1 MDIASWEVHVRNAKE
16 NDLLRGEKVDILR
29 RPAGSMTVA
38 LILSILYGV
47 IRTGKL
53 EVILNL
59 WAIVG
64 ISLLV
69 LAIHE
74 LGHVVFGVIGGLTF
88 KFMTVGP
95 ITIQKKRENYAFEQ
109 INYGLTLEALQ
120 H

>member
-1 MDIASWEVHVRNAKE
+1 M
-16 NDLLRGEKVDILR
+16 DILR

-95 ITIQKKRENYAFEQ
+95 ITIQKKKENYAFEK
-109 INYGLTLEALQ
+109 INCGRTLEALQ
-120 H
+120 Y

>member
-1 MDIASWEVHVRNAKE
+1 
-16 NDLLRGEKVDILR
+16 
-29 RPAGSMTVA
+29 MTAA
-38 LILSILYGV
+38 LVLSILYGV

-74 LGHVVFGVIGGLTF
+74 LGHVVFGVIGGLNF

-95 ITIQKKRENYAFEQ
+95 ITVQKEGKYALENKLWAYFGGVATLVPPSIETP
-109 INYGLTLEALQ
+109 NLSKSGHGLL
-120 H
+120 

>member
-1 MDIASWEVHVRNAKE
+1 M
-16 NDLLRGEKVDILR
+16 DILR
-29 RPAGSMTVA
+29 RPAGTMTAA
-38 LILSILYGV
+38 LVLSILYGV

-74 LGHVVFGVIGGLTF
+74 LGHVVFGVIGGLNF
-88 KFMTVGP
+88 KFGDSRTHYCS
-95 ITIQKKRENYAFEQ
+95 KKRRGEYAFEK
-109 INYGLTLEALQ
+109 INYGRTLEALQ

>member
-1 MDIASWEVHVRNAKE
+1 M
-16 NDLLRGEKVDILR
+16 DILR
-29 RPAGSMTVA
+29 RPAGTMTAA
-38 LILSILYGV
+38 LVLSILYGV

-74 LGHVVFGVIGGLTF
+74 LGHVVFGVIGGLNF

-95 ITIQKKRENYAFEQ
+95 ITVQKRRGKYALEK
-109 INYGLTLEALQ
+109 INYGRTLEALQ